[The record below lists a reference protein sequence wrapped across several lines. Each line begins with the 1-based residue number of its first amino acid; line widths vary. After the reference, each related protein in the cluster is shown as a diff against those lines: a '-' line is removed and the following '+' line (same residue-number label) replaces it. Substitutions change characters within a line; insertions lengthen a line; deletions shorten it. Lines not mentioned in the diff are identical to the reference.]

1 MNELPFYI
9 EELSQDLNSYELKM
23 FRIQHDETQLTM
35 YLCKLAKQHQE
46 QSINKTFLVNF
57 IIPYLNEA
65 RKYIAIKDLYI
76 FAINNPKLINYYKS
90 RLGFHEIK
98 NVEDKSFFEYAK
110 PEYDDYCK
118 FLFFPL

>member
-23 FRIQHDETQLTM
+23 FRIQYDETQLTK
-35 YLCKLAKQHQE
+35 YLSKLAKQHQE